1 MVWGAFILGIV
12 LVQRVGR
19 DEAVHSL
26 YKQNFKKTKVSPN
39 KMWGQ
44 FTTLCYFGSL
54 VYILHHFSQDNLWAT
69 VRYIYYPLGLFQCI
83 LVMGLVFAESPIK
96 YKYEN
101 TAQIKPNKA
110 SSVSVLTRI
119 MWLAGFL
126 MFILFLVFMNAEV
139 DSHGEDEAANIFC
152 ISFVLFFIVGIAK
165 LLEILKGHD
174 AKHSIVDIPDWSTL
188 KKETKAESDP
198 IPSVVATPIFNLEEH
213 TNKSIKEI
221 EEEQKALVSEIL
233 RKMEDKS

>member
-1 MVWGAFILGIV
+1 MWRQFIGLCV
-12 LVQRVGR
+12 L
-19 DEAVHSL
+19 
-26 YKQNFKKTKVSPN
+26 
-39 KMWGQ
+39 
-44 FTTLCYFGSL
+44 GSL
-54 VYILHHFSQDNLWAT
+54 IYILHHYLQSEPGW
-69 VRYIYYPLGLFQCI
+69 YIYYPLGLIQF
-83 LVMGLVFAESPIK
+83 GLVFLLIDESPIK

-110 SSVSVLTRI
+110 SSVSVLTWI

-165 LLEILKGHD
+165 LLDILKGHD
-174 AKHSIVDIPDWSTL
+174 AKHSIVDVPDWSTL

-198 IPSVVATPIFNLEEH
+198 IPSVVATPIFKLEEH
-213 TNKSIKEI
+213 TDKSIKEI
-221 EEEQKALVSEIL
+221 EEEQKAIVSE
-233 RKMEDKS
+233 MEDES